1 MKIFFTINFQLW
13 NINIKSYFDVI
24 SRCWFPFGQVGN
36 IDSIIYLDTKKY
48 K

>member
-24 SRCWFPFGQVGN
+24 SRCWFFPFG
-36 IDSIIYLDTKKY
+36 
-48 K
+48 